1 MEFIIIVFVIISLL
15 SSLSKQAKKG
25 RRIEKRRKREI
36 IFDPWS
42 FEEEFPKDRLK
53 RKDEETVS
61 IAVGE
66 EKDSTFLIERE
77 GKVKEWEKER
87 FVEAIAQPGE
97 DKELIISPYEEEKEL
112 LEPSYF
118 VDEEK
123 ERIVTADTAP
133 LYLKKE
139 LTQLLRSGQLPLA
152 IVLSEILGP
161 PRALKPVKRRSYTMH
176 RCNK

>member
-1 MEFIIIVFVIISLL
+1 MEFLVIIFIIISLL
-15 SSLSKQAKKG
+15 SSLSKQSKKS
-25 RRIEKRRKREI
+25 RRIEKKRKREI

-53 RKDEETVS
+53 REDEETVD
-61 IAVGE
+61 IAVEE
-66 EKDSTFLIERE
+66 EKGSTFLIERDDEVKGWERERLVETITPPEE
-77 GKVKEWEKER
+77 GEE
-87 FVEAIAQPGE
+87 FVV
-97 DKELIISPYEEEKEL
+97 SPYEEEKEL

-123 ERIVTADTAP
+123 EKISTTITAP

-152 IVLSEILGP
+152 ILFSEILGP
-161 PRALKPVKRRSYTMH
+161 PRALKPVGGRFYPRIN
-176 RCNK
+176 R